1 MNENQLIHLGSNVK
15 MTENNEVSGYLVL
28 YGSPDEADFDGD
40 YFTDK
45 TDFDLVE
52 GKGTA
57 TMYFNHGFDPML
69 KTHKLNRGI
78 KAEIGQ
84 DDMGVWIRGK
94 LDEADA
100 YDKMVIELIK
110 ARQKEGKSLGWS
122 SGVPSHL
129 VEREKTGNAYH
140 VKTWSLG
147 ADASLTH
154 TPADYRN
161 KATYKGLKLL
171 PLSQSNDA
179 ELNVA
184 EVGETKATEGDANN
198 LHIQITRGEHM
209 SDETQ
214 NVKPEATDNG
224 VQGAIDNAIKG
235 VMESQEDM
243 KATVKGLSDA
253 LAKITAHMEDSPAIR
268 KSGYFTVDGGTADS
282 NIKSFGDW
290 AMAVKRGDEKRLN
303 KIYGSYKAQTSGS
316 GADGGYL
323 VPDTFYNEMVQIAIQ
338 NSAVVAGVSRM
349 NVSSP
354 AGTYP
359 SLDMFTAPTAG
370 VGDTAMAS
378 GITTANRAEGGS
390 YTETDGSFDQ
400 VTFSTNDAVSGLVK
414 ASRKMVQSV
423 PALESLLRNLIS
435 VAYQSKLEYFILNGT
450 GNAQPLGILNADALI
465 DVTPTTNSTFKVD
478 DVAKMTARLKTLQ
491 GRVAWIMHPSMMT
504 DLMKLEVGTGGAVW
518 LQNIAGGQPQ
528 TLSGYPIY
536 FSEHLPQADASG
548 CVVLADLG
556 AYALFEFGGLYVDYS
571 EHRFFDTGQDAWRF
585 GQELDGKPWLQN
597 TITLG
602 GPGSAYEVSAYV
614 NFND

>member
-1 MNENQLIHLGSNVK
+1 MTDQLIHLGSSIK
-15 MTENNEVSGYLVL
+15 MTDQNEVSGYLVL
-28 YGSPDEADFDGD
+28 YGSPKEADFEGD
-40 YFTDK
+40 YFTKD
-45 TDFDLVE
+45 TDFDLTD
-52 GKGTA
+52 GRGLA
-57 TMYFNHGFDPML
+57 TMYFNHGLDPVL
-69 KTHKLNRGI
+69 KTHKLNSGI
-78 KAEIGQ
+78 KAEIGK
-84 DDMGVWIRGK
+84 DEMGVWIRGK
-94 LDEADA
+94 LDEAQA

-110 ARQKEGKSLGWS
+110 ARQAEGKSLGWS

-129 VEREKTGNAYH
+129 VERVKTGNAYH

-147 ADASLTH
+147 SDASLTH

-161 KATYKGLKLL
+161 QATYKTLQML
-171 PLSQSNDA
+171 PISSTPELDPVKTDETVKTVKPSDT
-179 ELNVA
+179 LNV
-184 EVGETKATEGDANN
+184 
-198 LHIQITRGEHM
+198 QITRGQIMTEENKQPTPEPM
-209 SDETQ
+209 DNVQ
-214 NVKPEATDNG
+214 N
-224 VQGAIDNAIKG
+224 AIDGRINEFMAQND
-235 VMESQEDM
+235 SL
-243 KATVKGLSDA
+243 KADVKGLSDA
-253 LAKITAHMEDSPAIR
+253 LAQLTQYMEDSPAIR
-268 KSGYFTVDGGTADS
+268 KSGYFTQDGGTADA

-290 AMAVKRGDEKRLN
+290 ALAVKRGDTKRLN
-303 KIYGSYKAQTSGS
+303 KIYGSYKAQTSAS

-323 VPDTFYNEMVQIAIQ
+323 VPDTFYNELVQMVVQ

-349 NVSSP
+349 QVSSP

-370 VGDTAMAS
+370 VGDTALA
-378 GITTANRAEGGS
+378 GGVTTANRAEGGS
-390 YTETDGSFDQ
+390 YTETDASFDQ
-400 VTFSTNDAVSGLVK
+400 VTFNTNDAVSGLVR

-435 VAYQSKLEYFILNGT
+435 VAYQSKLEYFILRGT
-450 GNAQPLGILNADALI
+450 GNAQPLGILNADALVN
-465 DVTPTTNSTFKVD
+465 VTPATNSTFKID
-478 DVAKMTARLKTLQ
+478 DVAAMTARLKTLQ
-491 GRVAWIMHPSMMT
+491 GRVAWIMHPSMYT

-536 FSEHLPQADASG
+536 FSEHLPQADSSG

-597 TITLG
+597 PITLG
-602 GPGSAYEVSAYV
+602 GPGAAYQQSAFV

>member
-1 MNENQLIHLGSNVK
+1 MTDQLIHLGSSIK
-15 MTENNEVSGYLVL
+15 MTDQNEVSGYLVL
-28 YGSPDEADFDGD
+28 YGSPKEADFEGD
-40 YFTDK
+40 YFTKD
-45 TDFDLVE
+45 TDFDLTD
-52 GKGTA
+52 GRGFA
-57 TMYFNHGFDPML
+57 TMYFNHGLDPLL
-69 KTHKLNRGI
+69 KTHKLNNGI

-84 DDMGVWIRGK
+84 DDAGVWIRGK

-110 ARQKEGKSLGWS
+110 ARQKEGKSIGWS

-129 VEREKTGNAYH
+129 VEREEVQGAYH
-140 VKTWSLG
+140 IKTWSLG

-161 KATYKGLKLL
+161 QATYKGLKLL
-171 PLSQSNDA
+171 PLQP
-179 ELNVA
+179 EL
-184 EVGETKATEGDANN
+184 ETVETEDTVETAPDLDNYP
-198 LHIQITRGEHM
+198 ITFTRGHTMTE
-209 SDETQ
+209 EQ
-214 NVKPEATDNG
+214 NKPNEQDGGA
-224 VQGAIDNAIKG
+224 QSAIDGRVNEFMAQN
-235 VMESQEDM
+235 EAM
-243 KATVKGLSDA
+243 KADVKGLSDA
-253 LAKITAHMEDSPAIR
+253 IAKLTQYMEDSPAIR
-268 KSGYFTVDGGTADS
+268 KSGYFTQDGGTADAH
-282 NIKSFGDW
+282 IKSFGDW
-290 AMAVKRGDEKRLN
+290 ALAVKRNDQKRLN
-303 KIYGSYKAQTSGS
+303 KVYGSYKAQTSAS

-323 VPDTFYNEMVQIAIQ
+323 VPDEFYNEMVQIAMQ

-349 NVSSP
+349 NVSAP

-370 VGDTAMAS
+370 VGDTALAS

-390 YTETDGSFDQ
+390 YTETDASFDQ
-400 VTFSTNDAVSGLVK
+400 VTFNTNDAVSGLVK

-435 VAYQSKLEYFILNGT
+435 VAYQAKLEYFILRGS

-465 DVTPTTNSTFKVD
+465 NVTPTTNSTFKID
-478 DVAKMTARLKTLQ
+478 DVAAMTARLKTLQ
-491 GRVAWIMHPSMMT
+491 GRVAWIMHPSMYT

-536 FSEHLPQADASG
+536 FSEHLPQADSSG

-556 AYALFEFGGLYVDYS
+556 AYALFEYGGLYVDYS

-597 TITLG
+597 VITLG
-602 GPGSAYEVSAYV
+602 GPGSAYTQSAYV

>member
-1 MNENQLIHLGSNVK
+1 MSDQLIHLGSSIK
-15 MTENNEVSGYLVL
+15 MNEQNEVSGYLVL
-28 YGSPDEADFDGD
+28 YGSPKEADFEGD
-40 YFTDK
+40 YFTSE
-45 TDFDLVE
+45 TDFDLTD
-52 GKGTA
+52 GRGFA
-57 TMYFNHGFDPML
+57 TMYFNHGLDPVL
-69 KTHKLNRGI
+69 KTHKLNNGI

-84 DDMGVWIRGK
+84 DDAGVWIRGK
-94 LDEADA
+94 LDEAQA

-110 ARQKEGKSLGWS
+110 ARQKEGKAIGWS

-129 VEREKTGNAYH
+129 VEREKIEGAYH

-161 KATYKGLKLL
+161 KATYKTLQLL
-171 PLSQSNDA
+171 PLQP
-179 ELNVA
+179 EL
-184 EVGETKATEGDANN
+184 ETVETEDTVKTAPD
-198 LHIQITRGEHM
+198 LDHYPITLTRGHTMTE
-209 SDETQ
+209 D
-214 NVKPEATDNG
+214 NNKPTEQTDG
-224 VQGAIDNAIKG
+224 VNNAING
-235 VMESQEDM
+235 RINEFMAQNEAM
-243 KATVKGLSDA
+243 KADVKGLSDA
-253 LAKITAHMEDSPAIR
+253 LAKLTQYMEDSPTIR
-268 KSGYFTVDGGTADS
+268 KSGYFTVDGGDADS

-290 AMAVKRGDEKRLN
+290 AMAVKRGDDKRLN
-303 KIYGSYKAQTSGS
+303 KIYGSYKAQTSAS

-323 VPDTFYNEMVQIAIQ
+323 VPDEFYNEMVQIAMQ

-370 VGDTAMAS
+370 VGDTALAS

-390 YTETDGSFDQ
+390 YTETDASFDQ
-400 VTFSTNDAVSGLVK
+400 VTLNTNDAVSGLVK
-414 ASRKMVQSV
+414 ASRKMIQSV

-435 VAYQSKLEYFILNGT
+435 VAYQAKLEYFILRGS

-465 DVTPTTNSTFKVD
+465 NVTPATNSTFKID
-478 DVAKMTARLKTLQ
+478 DVAAMTARLKTLQ
-491 GRVAWIMHPSMMT
+491 GRVAWIMHPSMYT

-536 FSEHLPQADASG
+536 FSEHLPQADNSG

-556 AYALFEFGGLYVDYS
+556 AYALFEYGGLYVDYS

-597 TITLG
+597 VITLG
-602 GPGSAYEVSAYV
+602 GPGSAYTQSAYV